1 MNSRGLSEGCKWLE
15 MFEDVR
21 AVIFCIALSD
31 YDQLWAQGTGPLCNK
46 MLLSRDL
53 FEGVLRH
60 PSFIDTP
67 FLLFFNKYD
76 AFEEKIGQVPL
87 RVCEWFG
94 DFSPVRLH
102 NSSQSLAQQ
111 AYYYVAMKFKDLYA
125 SITGRKLYV
134 CQTKARDR
142 STVGEAFKYIRE
154 VLKWDDEKDS
164 KFCGAADESF
174 FSTELSSSPYIRPE

>member
-1 MNSRGLSEGCKWLE
+1 